1 MKEFEEI
8 GKFGQIKSFGE
19 MRQAGQRDVPYAA
32 KVCQNVPDAFD
43 DVKFFVN
50 LYVPGKKTWENAD
63 EILVSP
69 AKPTKIC
76 RNLQE
81 EKLARNL
88 LNNKVK

>member
-8 GKFGQIKSFGE
+8 GKFGQIKSVGG
-19 MRQAGQRDVPYAA
+19 MRWAGQRDVPYAA
-32 KVCQNVPDAFD
+32 KVCQNVPDAFGN
-43 DVKFFVN
+43 VKFFVN

-69 AKPTKIC
+69 ENLAKIC

>member
-8 GKFGQIKSFGE
+8 GIFGQIKSVGG
-19 MRQAGQRDVPYAA
+19 MRRAGQRDVPYAA

-50 LYVPGKKTWENAD
+50 LYVPGQKTWENAD
-63 EILVSP
+63 EILVSSEKP
-69 AKPTKIC
+69 AKIC

-81 EKLARNL
+81 EKLGRNL